1 MRKFVELDGHSVE
14 LNSSAGW
21 LYIYRSNFGR
31 DILPD
36 IMPMLQGLLTL
47 MVDFMGETNGT
58 EVTVGNL
65 IEYADEEKIDNLAAT
80 FSGLETITIL
90 NIFWSMAKNADP
102 SIPEPQTFFSELDC
116 LALDEM
122 LPQMLEL
129 IIQSSV
135 SSKNSMSLLNQFKSL
150 KLNRNQSVST
160 SSQSQEL
167 TEG

>member
-1 MRKFVELDGHSVE
+1 MRRTVELGEHSVE

-21 LYIYRSNFGR
+21 LYIYRNNFGR

-47 MVDFMGETNGT
+47 MVDFMNETGNG

-65 IEYADEEKIDNLAAT
+65 VEYADEEKIDNLAAT

-102 SIPEPQTFFSELDC
+102 SIPDPQKFFSEIEC
-116 LALDEM
+116 LALDVM
-122 LPQMLEL
+122 IPQMLEL

-135 SSKNSMSLLNQFKSL
+135 SSKNSTSLLNQFKSL
-150 KLNRNQSVST
+150 KKIP
-160 SSQSQEL
+160 SQSA
-167 TEG
+167 

>member
-1 MRKFVELDGHSVE
+1 MRKRIELDNHSVE

-21 LYIYRSNFGR
+21 LYIYRTNFGR

-47 MVDFMGETNGT
+47 VVDFMKETGGDT
-58 EVTVGNL
+58 LTVDNL
-65 IEYADEEKIDNLAAT
+65 VEYADEEKIDNLSAT
-80 FSGLETITIL
+80 FAGMETVTIL

-102 SIPEPQTFFSELDC
+102 KVPEPQQFFSEIDC
-116 LALDEM
+116 LALDVMIPE
-122 LPQMLEL
+122 MLEL

-135 SSKNSMSLLNQFKSL
+135 SSKNSTSLLNQFKSL
-150 KLNRNQSVST
+150 KLNQSQSLST
-160 SSQSQEL
+160 SSPLQEL